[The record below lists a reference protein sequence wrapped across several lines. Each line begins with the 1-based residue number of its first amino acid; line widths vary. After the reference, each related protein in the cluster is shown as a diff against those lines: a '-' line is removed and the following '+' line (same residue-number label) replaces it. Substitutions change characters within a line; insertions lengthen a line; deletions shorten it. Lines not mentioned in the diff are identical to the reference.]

1 MARKIDRGLE
11 LLTKAAE
18 VALADR
24 GLEQELLDR
33 RETGRQRQF
42 AGRLFLD
49 IGFEDDAV
57 GRAAFLALDLQ
68 IFMEIAKA
76 VDAALGSLDAEA
88 VERVALTRTE
98 IATHHIVVGHR
109 VVVAV

>member
-18 VALADR
+18 GALAER
-24 GLEQELLDR
+24 RLEQEILDR

-68 IFMEIAKA
+68 IFLEIAKA
-76 VDAALGSLDAEA
+76 VDAALGALDAEA
-88 VERVALTRTE
+88 VERVALVQTE
-98 IATHHIVVGHR
+98 FAEIGRASCRER
-109 VVVAV
+109 VCL